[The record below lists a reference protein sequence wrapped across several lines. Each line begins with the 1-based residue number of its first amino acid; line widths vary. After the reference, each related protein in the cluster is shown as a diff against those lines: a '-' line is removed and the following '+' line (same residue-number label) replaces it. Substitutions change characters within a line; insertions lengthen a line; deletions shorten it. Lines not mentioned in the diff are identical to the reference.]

1 MADRMS
7 DSLYSGNLRPPSSP
21 KNAAARNL
29 QDLLDSNLAAK
40 QMRMGIAPDVRNTTP
55 GLSTWDGALRALRR
69 DATKIGEGIK
79 TGFDNLG
86 TDMRLPW
93 GSPPEAY
100 NAVTNAAMATMGLG
114 YGPAVGKMAMGNLRP
129 NPSQLNMFLGEG
141 ARTADK
147 SVLKKAK
154 AMEKKGA
161 TRDEIWQATAA
172 AGQPWMKDIKGDWK
186 FEVSDRGM
194 DFKDAGMAKFKKDP
208 VGRYTLVEDMVR
220 HKKMDDAYGISKGQH
235 SIRKGDGWG
244 EGSWDGGDFSLASR
258 PKRQMKKA
266 YLHEGQ
272 HYVQQKEK
280 HAGGG
285 DPDMIMEKTPPKK
298 VKARLAK
305 LKREFEA
312 LPGGSPERIA
322 KVNEWYKIGD
332 KYSSFGQYKR
342 LLGEADAR
350 NTANRM
356 DMTPA
361 QRAKTPPWK
370 TLDVPENEIIFG
382 DDWYN

>member
-208 VGRYTLVEDMVR
+208 VGRYTLVKDMVR
-220 HKKMDDAYGISKGQH
+220 HNKMDDAYGISKGQH

-244 EGSWDGGDFSLASR
+244 EGSWDGADFSLASR
-258 PKRQMKKA
+258 PKREMKEA

-272 HYVQQKEK
+272 HYVQGKEK

-285 DPDMIMEKTPPKK
+285 NPDMITEKTPPKK

-305 LKREFEA
+305 LRREFEA
-312 LPGGSPERIA
+312 LPGGSPERSA
-322 KVNEWYKIGD
+322 KVNEWYKIDD

-350 NTANRM
+350 NTSNRM